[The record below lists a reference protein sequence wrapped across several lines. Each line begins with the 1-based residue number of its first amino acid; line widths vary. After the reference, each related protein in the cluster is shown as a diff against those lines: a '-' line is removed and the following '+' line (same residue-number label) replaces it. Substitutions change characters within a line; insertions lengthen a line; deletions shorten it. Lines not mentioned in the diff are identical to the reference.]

1 MSKLFGMVLLLGLCL
16 AVLVALGIMLVE
28 TINLANDTKSDS
40 KAGLFTSPA
49 SSTSTW
55 SYQLPQDYGLV
66 DARLL

>member
-49 SSTSTW
+49 STSTW